1 MKNSWTKVNVLKLS
15 VLMLFSL
22 IASSTALAQLYPVSL
37 DQRVANSK
45 VIFEGKVISSKSYWD
60 EKHFNIYTANVVEV
74 YKVFKGNLT
83 ASTVELITLGGTV
96 GSERETVTHTLELE
110 NGYVGVFMV
119 YPETI
124 KPAQNPNLK
133 SYRAYAD
140 SQGFVKYNLIDKSAA
155 DPFTTYESF
164 SYLYSEITKRTKTQY
179 KELKKLD
186 FK

>member
-1 MKNSWTKVNVLKLS
+1 MMLS
-15 VLMLFSL
+15 LL
-22 IASSTALAQLYPVSL
+22 ASSATFAQMYPVSF
-37 DQRVANSK
+37 DQRVTNSK

-83 ASTVELITLGGTV
+83 SSTVELITNGGTV

-119 YPETI
+119 NPETI
-124 KPAQNPNLK
+124 KPVQNPNLK

-140 SQGFVKYNLIDKSAA
+140 SQGFVKYNLSDFSAQ
-155 DPFTTYESF
+155 DPFTVYESI
-164 SYLYSEITKRTKTQY
+164 SYLYGEIIKRTKTQY
-179 KELKKLD
+179 KEIKKID